1 MNRILRF
8 LRCNSLLLVAIAFAS
23 IALAPTSRAESS
35 AKVEKH
41 SRKIEKKVARYRT
54 GTLLQVDFRDN
65 SQAMGYLDGS
75 PSDATFQI
83 TDTDTN
89 KVQTFNF
96 ADVSRVK
103 KTNEYIGAG
112 SEPGHHFHHWIPV
125 FITAAAAGG
134 GVAAYEAIH

>member
-1 MNRILRF
+1 L
-8 LRCNSLLLVAIAFAS
+8 IAS
-23 IALAPTSRAESS
+23 APTSRAEAS

-54 GTLLQVDFRDN
+54 GTLLQVDFRDS
-65 SQAMGYLDGS
+65 SQAMGYLDGGL
-75 PSDATFQI
+75 SDATFQI
-83 TDTDTN
+83 TNADTN
-89 KVQTFNF
+89 KLQTLNF

-112 SEPGHHFHHWIPV
+112 SEPGRHFHHWIPV